1 MKSPSTLNSSFPQS
15 IASQPK
21 KSVQQ
26 APPEAL
32 ASKVRKG
39 NVAGGEHK
47 GKEDY
52 KVIWVHQVGMENR
65 GWLDLSDQK
74 EWKGTGESKARK
86 ACQDRPVD
94 PESQYLPQ
102 KSRHHLLNRL
112 EMKEEMQ
119 RFTARFLG
127 THVLKS
133 NGDSRVRSLSLDQN
147 TWLKIGNWQL
157 NV

>member
-1 MKSPSTLNSSFPQS
+1 MKAGGTKLPRPQGLAGMFQMLSQLMTYAMKSPSTLNSSFPQS

-39 NVAGGEHK
+39 NVVGGEHK

-65 GWLDLSDQK
+65 G
-74 EWKGTGESKARK
+74 
-86 ACQDRPVD
+86 
-94 PESQYLPQ
+94 
-102 KSRHHLLNRL
+102 
-112 EMKEEMQ
+112 
-119 RFTARFLG
+119 
-127 THVLKS
+127 
-133 NGDSRVRSLSLDQN
+133 
-147 TWLKIGNWQL
+147 
-157 NV
+157 